1 MVVLGDYYKTE
12 FPTTGARTAATQFN
26 IVLKNC
32 PVTVTNAK
40 VRFDGTPDATNS
52 SLLAI
57 DSSAAGAAT
66 GVAINL
72 MSADKADLPLHGS
85 NSYSYVLSST
95 ADNNLSFYAQYISP
109 QRLSPPVRRIL
120 SLTSPWF
127 TTNRLQH
134 VQGPSRPLCGMRFT
148 MRFINTT
155 GLAVALSALT
165 LSTAQAGVIIGG
177 TRIIF
182 DGTKRGV
189 NKH

>member
-1 MVVLGDYYKTE
+1 MNNKMMITLLAVSSALTATHAFAAAGTVNFNGNILDSACDVDVASQNQVVVLGDYYKTE

-40 VRFDGTPDATNS
+40 VRFDGTPDTTNS

-85 NSYSYVLSST
+85 NSYSYALSST
-95 ADNNLSFYAQYISP
+95 MDNTLSFYAQYISTAAA
-109 QRLSPPVRRIL
+109 V
-120 SLTSPWF
+120 TA
-127 TTNRLQH
+127 
-134 VQGPSRPLCGMRFT
+134 GPANS
-148 MRFINTT
+148 
-155 GLAVALSALT
+155 VANFS
-165 LSTAQAGVIIGG
+165 V
-177 TRIIF
+177 
-182 DGTKRGV
+182 V
-189 NKH
+189 YN

>member
-1 MVVLGDYYKTE
+1 MMNNKMMITLLAVSSALTATYAFAAAGTVNFNGNILDSACDVDVASQNQVVVLGDYYKTE

-57 DSSAAGAAT
+57 DSSASGAAT

-85 NSYSYVLSST
+85 NSYSYALSST
-95 ADNNLSFYAQYISP
+95 MDNTLSFYAQYISTAAA
-109 QRLSPPVRRIL
+109 V
-120 SLTSPWF
+120 TA
-127 TTNRLQH
+127 
-134 VQGPSRPLCGMRFT
+134 GPANS
-148 MRFINTT
+148 
-155 GLAVALSALT
+155 VANFS
-165 LSTAQAGVIIGG
+165 V
-177 TRIIF
+177 
-182 DGTKRGV
+182 V
-189 NKH
+189 YN

>member
-1 MVVLGDYYKTE
+1 MKNKMMVTLLVVGTALTATHAFAAAGTVNFNGNILDSACDVDVASQNQIVELGDYYKTE
-12 FPTTGARTAATQFN
+12 FVTIGAKTAATQFN

-95 ADNNLSFYAQYISP
+95 ADNTLSFYAQYISTAAT
-109 QRLSPPVRRIL
+109 V
-120 SLTSPWF
+120 TA
-127 TTNRLQH
+127 
-134 VQGPSRPLCGMRFT
+134 GPANS
-148 MRFINTT
+148 
-155 GLAVALSALT
+155 VANFS
-165 LSTAQAGVIIGG
+165 V
-177 TRIIF
+177 
-182 DGTKRGV
+182 V
-189 NKH
+189 YN